1 MPNTPTIALPTT
13 TEFIARFKTRCIEK
27 TAGKLS
33 DFSDAS
39 ALTLLAEVMSL
50 SLEEDVQQ
58 YLNQIFPQLI
68 AQSWG
73 LLGFFPVSGAKAV
86 GTARF
91 LLASVQSQSFAIPR
105 GYRFSAGGQT
115 FETTLDLLIPAN
127 TDSANPT
134 NYPLCRVQT
143 IALVEGSNSNQ
154 PAQQCQILNP
164 VVGLA
169 GVFFDEATQGG
180 RSLESFEAFADRVAS
195 TIRTAVGSAANRPV
209 VTVTEHLDAAI
220 EVLGSGAIAVGVPE
234 RNLQGQSQVA
244 AMTVY
249 VLTPSGAAPNNAQL
263 GLLLQTVAPR
273 APLAT
278 GRLYYAPLPVLTLN
292 IDISIK
298 ALPSADLE
306 GLATIING
314 VVRSAFSLEKT
325 AEMSALDINRLVQII
340 YDLDGIDY
348 CDPQWGYQGDPILE
362 ARRLML
368 PLLPGSTVESAAAKV
383 GRLRVIYTTGLQ
395 REFN

>member
-1 MPNTPTIALPTT
+1 MPTPTLSLPTT
-13 TEFIARFKTRCIEK
+13 SEFITRFKTRCIDK
-27 TAGKLS
+27 TSGKLS

-39 ALTLLAEVMSL
+39 ALSLLAEVMAL
-50 SLEEDVQQ
+50 SLEEDIQQ
-58 YLNQIFPQLI
+58 YLNEIFPEII

-73 LLGFFPVSGAKAV
+73 LLGFSRVSGAKAV
-86 GTARF
+86 GTARM
-91 LLASVQSQSFAIPR
+91 LLGGVFAQPFAIPR
-105 GYRFSAGGQT
+105 GYRFAAGGQT

-127 TDSANPT
+127 IDSANPT

-143 IALVEGSNSNQ
+143 IALTEGELGNQ
-154 PAQQCQILNP
+154 PSQQCQIINA
-164 VVGLA
+164 VVGLS

-180 RSLESFEAFADRVAS
+180 QSLESFDAFADRVAS

-209 VTVTEHLDAAI
+209 VTVTEHEDAAR
-220 EVLGSGAIAVGVPE
+220 EVLGAGAIAVGVPE

-249 VLTPSGAAPNNAQL
+249 VLTPSGATPNNAQL

-273 APLAT
+273 APLAM
-278 GRLYYAPLPVLTLN
+278 GRLYYAPLPVLVLN

-306 GLATIING
+306 QLATAINAS
-314 VVRSAFSLEKT
+314 VRSAFSLVET
-325 AEMSALDINRLVQII
+325 AQMPALDINKLTQII
-340 YDLDGIDY
+340 YDLGGVAYADS
-348 CDPQWGYQGDPILE
+348 QWGYQGDPILE

-368 PLLPGSTVESAAAKV
+368 PLLPGSTTESAAARV